1 MIPAAQMEPPNHIIG
16 LVTSD
21 KNKKFE
27 LAARMASAIVQII
40 HANGGCLPQDLNEKG
55 FTPDEVIEHW
65 HMAQSLAAVEIN
77 LAANK
82 PHQPK
87 ALDKK

>member
-1 MIPAAQMEPPNHIIG
+1 MNSAAAMEPPNHIVG
-16 LVTSD
+16 LITSEKD
-21 KNKKFE
+21 RKFE
-27 LAARMASAIVQII
+27 LAARMAVIIVQII
-40 HANGGCLPQDLNEKG
+40 QINGGCLPQDLNEKG

-82 PHQPK
+82 SVKPK
-87 ALDKK
+87 TTDK